1 MRCLMVVSNQLKKQ
15 IIFEIIALVFL
26 IFVIIYA
33 VFAIDKSRQNN
44 ISSQDGMVLVLDDT
58 RIKGLKKLS
67 DGEGLDTEGTTYTIT
82 NNNSVQITYKVVLIP
97 SNNNEEVLK
106 QVRVSNDDVYI
117 DDLTSLPKFDD
128 GYVVSTNTLKAGYTK
143 IHLFKFW
150 YKLDTSDGIIDDG
163 LTFTYKVVRE

>member
-1 MRCLMVVSNQLKKQ
+1 MRCLMVVSNQLRKQ
-15 IIFEIIALVFL
+15 IVIEILALIFL

-58 RIKGLKKLS
+58 KVKKLEVSS

-82 NNNSVQITYKVVLIP
+82 NNNSEQITYKVVIIP

-106 QVRVSNDDVYI
+106 QIRVSNDDVYI
-117 DDLTSLPKFDD
+117 EDLTSLPKLDG
-128 GYVVSTNTLKAGYTK
+128 GYVVSTNTLGAGYTK

-150 YKLDTSDGIIDDG
+150 YKLDTSDSIIDDN
-163 LTFTYKVVRE
+163 LEFTYKVVRE

>member
-1 MRCLMVVSNQLKKQ
+1 MVVSNQLRKQ
-15 IIFEIIALVFL
+15 IVIEILALIFL

-58 RIKGLKKLS
+58 KVKKLEVSS

-82 NNNSVQITYKVVLIP
+82 NNNSEQITYKVVIIP

-106 QVRVSNDDVYI
+106 QIRVSNDDVYI
-117 DDLTSLPKFDD
+117 EDLTSLPKLDG
-128 GYVVSTNTLKAGYTK
+128 GYVVSTNTLGAGYTK

-150 YKLDTSDGIIDDG
+150 YKLDTSDSIIDDN
-163 LTFTYKVVRE
+163 LEFTYKVVRE

>member
-1 MRCLMVVSNQLKKQ
+1 MVVSNQLKKQ
-15 IIFEIIALVFL
+15 IVIEILALIFL

-58 RIKGLKKLS
+58 KVKKLEVSS

-82 NNNSVQITYKVVLIP
+82 NNNSEQITYKVVIIP
-97 SNNNEEVLK
+97 SNTSEEVLK
-106 QVRVSNDDVYI
+106 QVRVSNDDIYI
-117 DDLTSLPKFDD
+117 EDLTSLPKLDG
-128 GYVVSTNTLKAGYTK
+128 GYVISTNTLGAGYTK

-150 YKLDTSDGIIDDG
+150 YKLDTSDSIIDED
-163 LTFTYKVVRE
+163 LEFTYKIVRE

>member
-1 MRCLMVVSNQLKKQ
+1 MVVSNQLKKQ
-15 IIFEIIALVFL
+15 IVIEILALIFL

-58 RIKGLKKLS
+58 KVKKLEVSS

-82 NNNSVQITYKVVLIP
+82 NNNSEQITYKVVIIP

-106 QVRVSNDDVYI
+106 QIRVSNDDIYI
-117 DDLTSLPKFDD
+117 EDLTSLPKFDG
-128 GYVVSTNTLKAGYTK
+128 GYVVSTNTLGAGYTK

-150 YKLDTSDGIIDDG
+150 YKLDTSDGIIDED
-163 LTFTYKVVRE
+163 LEFTYKVVRE